1 MSVSELVRMFTEH
14 CHMEWMMGMSMAE
27 MNLPAKCYEAENNL
41 QLINLLNSREQVS
54 EFYKPK
60 W

>member
-1 MSVSELVRMFTEH
+1 MFTEH

>member
-1 MSVSELVRMFTEH
+1 MQLSELIRVFTEH
-14 CHMEWMMGMSMAE
+14 CHMEWMIGMSMQE
-27 MNLPAKCYEAENNL
+27 MGLPQKCYEAEKNL
-41 QLINLLNSREQVS
+41 QFINLLNSREQVS

>member
-1 MSVSELVRMFTEH
+1 
-14 CHMEWMMGMSMAE
+14 MEWAFGMSMQE
-27 MNLPAKCYEAENNL
+27 MALPQKCFEAENNL

>member
-1 MSVSELVRMFTEH
+1 
-14 CHMEWMMGMSMAE
+14 MSMAE
-27 MNLPAKCYEAENNL
+27 MALPPACYEAEKNL
-41 QLINLLNSREQVS
+41 QLINLLNSREQVG